1 MLKSPPAAFSHHSE
15 TQRTEAYASPLPSLR
30 PCWTAFLSILRCSV
44 PQFFCHREA
53 VRETESEFF
62 SRLLVVI
69 AGMGVIGL
77 ELADPV
83 ASDQAVMRVPLN
95 QPMA

>member
-1 MLKSPPAAFSHHSE
+1 M
-15 TQRTEAYASPLPSLR
+15 
-30 PCWTAFLSILRCSV
+30 

-53 VRETESEFF
+53 VREAESEFF

-69 AGMGVIGL
+69 AGMGFIGL
-77 ELADPV
+77 ELADPG